1 MFGEDQI
8 ARQLSQTREM
18 LSQGPGSPGGQAE
31 PITTEAADGRIKVTL
46 GTDGR
51 FERIKM
57 TLSAL
62 KDGPDALV
70 EALKTALNEALDQRS
85 AATTHTGP
93 VPDQAEMNEWAS
105 RLQDASL
112 QQFTQINDAVRD
124 LMARLQTGR

>member
-8 ARQLSQTREM
+8 AQQLSQVRETV
-18 LSQGPGSPGGQAE
+18 SQGPGPAGAQSE
-31 PITTEAADGRIKVTL
+31 PILTEAADGRIKVTL

-70 EALKTALNEALDQRS
+70 EELKNAVNEALDQRS
-85 AATTHTGP
+85 AATTYTGP
-93 VPDQAEMNEWAS
+93 VPDPAAMHERMS
-105 RLQDASL
+105 RMQDASI
-112 QQFTQINDAVRD
+112 QQFAQINASVRD
-124 LMARLQTGR
+124 LMARLEGGR